1 MIRRAVVGS
10 LHTAHRVHQLAGIEN
25 VWNHNLGAATLEQI
39 AARVPDTD
47 GGSYR
52 PSFGQQLSDYDA
64 TGSSGCAGYQ
74 KFRVNH
80 RERRGSSNSVRRTIT
95 YQDGRQLARY

>member
-25 VWNHNLGAATLEQI
+25 VRNHDLGAATLQQI

-47 GGSYR
+47 GGSYG
-52 PSFGQQLSDYDA
+52 PTFGQQLSDYRA

-74 KFRVNH
+74 NFWLNH
-80 RERRGSSNSVRRTIT
+80 NERRGVAFPT
-95 YQDGRQLARY
+95 

>member
-1 MIRRAVVGS
+1 MIRRVVVGS

-25 VWNHNLGAATLEQI
+25 VCNHNLGAATLEQI
-39 AARVPDTD
+39 PARVPDTD

-52 PSFGQQLSDYDA
+52 PTFGQQLSDYVA

-74 KFRVNH
+74 NFRIN
-80 RERRGSSNSVRRTIT
+80 RGERRGSSNSVRGTIT
-95 YQDGRQLARY
+95 YLNDQ

>member
-10 LHTAHRVHQLAGIEN
+10 LDTAHRVHQLAGIEN
-25 VWNHNLGAATLEQI
+25 VCNHNLGAATLEQI

-47 GGSYR
+47 GGWYW
-52 PSFGQQLSDYDA
+52 P

-74 KFRVNH
+74 NFRINH
-80 RERRGSSNSVRRTIT
+80 GERRGSSNSVRGTIT
-95 YQDGRQLARY
+95 YLNDQ

>member
-10 LHTAHRVHQLAGIEN
+10 LHTAHRVYQLAGIEN
-25 VWNHNLGAATLEQI
+25 VCNNNVGAATLQQI

-74 KFRVNH
+74 NFRINH
-80 RERRGSSNSVRRTIT
+80 GERRGSSNSVRVR
-95 YQDGRQLARY
+95 